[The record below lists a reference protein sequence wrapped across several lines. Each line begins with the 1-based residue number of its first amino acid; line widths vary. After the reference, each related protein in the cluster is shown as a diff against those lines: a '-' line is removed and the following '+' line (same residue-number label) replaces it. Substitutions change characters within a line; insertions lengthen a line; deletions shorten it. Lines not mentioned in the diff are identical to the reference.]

1 MADRVEAP
9 KQSGLS
15 SDQLADEQAQALPD
29 REAMS
34 VLGIGGIGGPLPLP
48 SEPVDPTAPISV
60 PEPPHIV
67 PPTPPATPP
76 IPANISPE
84 DASTLVG
91 VAGDLREVSADLQ
104 GVQTDIRD
112 INTDLN
118 EAADPKEWLA

>member
-1 MADRVEAP
+1 MADRVTAP
-9 KQSGLS
+9 EQRGLS

-34 VLGIGGIGGPLPLP
+34 LLGIGGISGPLPLP
-48 SEPVDPTAPISV
+48 SEPVDPVPPISV

-84 DASTLVG
+84 DAATLVS

-104 GVQTDIRD
+104 GVQADIGE
-112 INTDLN
+112 INSDLN

>member
-1 MADRVEAP
+1 MADRVKSPEQP
-9 KQSGLS
+9 GLS
-15 SDQLADEQAQALPD
+15 SEQLDDEQAQALPD

-34 VLGIGGIGGPLPLP
+34 VLGIGGITGPLPLP

-60 PEPPHIV
+60 PEPPQIT
-67 PPTPPATPP
+67 PPTPPPTPP
-76 IPANISPE
+76 IPANLSPE
-84 DASTLVG
+84 DAATLVS

-104 GVQTDIRD
+104 DIQADISD